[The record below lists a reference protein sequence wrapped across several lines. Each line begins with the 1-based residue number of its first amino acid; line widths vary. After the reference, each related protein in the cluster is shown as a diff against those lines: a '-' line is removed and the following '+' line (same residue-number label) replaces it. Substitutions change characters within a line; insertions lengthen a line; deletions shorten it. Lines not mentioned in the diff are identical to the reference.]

1 MSLQKKQK
9 RKKTDTSFWDKRR
22 GKIFSSRGGWVI
34 GEAVHNCG
42 YSMMDDLIGKVSFMQ
57 LLMLNVT
64 GRLPERRLADV
75 TEAVFNCMSW
85 PDARIWCN
93 QIGSLAG
100 TARASSVA
108 GVCAGII
115 ANDSHMYGAGCLPQ
129 ATNFIVDALHQK
141 KQGWSTEKIVAAQAK
156 RPGSKPVIVGYARPM
171 VTGDERI
178 VALKRVI
185 ADLGFTAGE
194 HLALAYEIHDVFMTK
209 YNESMNIAAFIA
221 AFYSDQGLSTKE
233 IYRLF
238 STIVMSGIHAC
249 YAEAADQP
257 AGAFFPLRCSDID
270 YQGVKARNVPKHKQS
285 NGN

>member
-1 MSLQKKQK
+1 MSLPKKLE

-22 GKIFSSRGGWVI
+22 GRIFSNRGGWVI

-108 GVCAGII
+108 GVCAGIL
-115 ANDSHMYGAGCLPQ
+115 ANDSPMYGAGSLIPG
-129 ATNFIVDALHQK
+129 AKFIVEAMNQK
-141 KQGWSTEKIVAAQAK
+141 KQGWSIKEIVAAQAR
-156 RPGSKPVIVGYARPM
+156 RPGSRPIIVGYARPLA
-171 VTGDERI
+171 TGDERV
-178 VALKRVI
+178 VALEQIIDK
-185 ADLGFTAGE
+185 LGFSVGK
-194 HLALAYEIHDVFMTK
+194 HLALAYEVHDVLRSQ
-209 YNESMNIAAFIA
+209 YNESMNLVGFVTAF
-221 AFYSDQGLSTKE
+221 FSDQGLSIEE

-238 STIVMSGIHAC
+238 SANVMSGVHAC

-257 AGAFFPLRCSDID
+257 VGAFFPLQCSDMN
-270 YQGVKARNVPKHKQS
+270 YQGLKVREVPER
-285 NGN
+285 G

>member
-1 MSLQKKQK
+1 MSLPKKHE

-22 GKIFSSRGGWVI
+22 GRIFSSRGGWVI

-42 YSMMDDLIGKVSFMQ
+42 YSMMDDLVGKVSFMQ

-100 TARASSVA
+100 TARASFVA
-108 GVCAGII
+108 GVCAGIL
-115 ANDSHMYGAGCLPQ
+115 ANDSRMYGAGCLTR
-129 ATNFIVDALHQK
+129 AVKFIVDALRKK
-141 KQGWSTEKIVAAQAK
+141 KQGWSTEKIVAAQA
-156 RPGSKPVIVGYARPM
+156 RQPGSKPVIVGYARPLA
-171 VTGDERI
+171 TGDER
-178 VALKRVI
+178 VVVLKRLI
-185 ADLGFTAGE
+185 AELGFPVGE
-194 HLALAYEIHDVFMTK
+194 HLALAYEVHDVFMAQ
-209 YNESMNIAAFIA
+209 YNESMNIAAFMA
-221 AFYSDQGLSTKE
+221 AFYSDHGLSIKD

-238 STIVMSGIHAC
+238 STFVMSGVHAC

-257 AGAFFPLRCSDID
+257 AGAFFPLQCSDLN
-270 YQGVKARNVPKHKQS
+270 YQGVKAREVPERE
-285 NGN
+285 